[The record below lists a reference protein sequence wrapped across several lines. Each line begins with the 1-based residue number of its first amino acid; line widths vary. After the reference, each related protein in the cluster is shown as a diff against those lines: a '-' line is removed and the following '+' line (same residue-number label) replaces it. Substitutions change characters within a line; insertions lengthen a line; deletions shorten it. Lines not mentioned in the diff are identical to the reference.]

1 MGLLLKVKTEKEETR
16 TTFQQTFASTPSAP
30 TLPVHQPG
38 QEKTIFD
45 GLVFTL
51 LEEQTIDTLL
61 RGGGRPKLRAND
73 GGDAFS
79 RARRRVLVGWK
90 AGSAKVV
97 EIDF

>member
-1 MGLLLKVKTEKEETR
+1 MGLLLKVKKEEEETR
-16 TTFQQTFASTPSAP
+16 TTFSKLRVDSQCTNTPSAP
-30 TLPVHQPG
+30 TRTRKDHLRWSS
-38 QEKTIFD
+38 
-45 GLVFTL
+45 

-61 RGGGRPKLRAND
+61 RPKLRAND
-73 GGDAFS
+73 GGDVFS